1 MRSSGGSSR
10 SRLIHLRLS
19 ADHPAG
25 LRGPRVEKRAE
36 IMDNL
41 ARLKLDSYGR
51 FPRNHQHLGKRQ
63 KRYEEAAKR
72 LGHVEVRSTDERIL
86 QAVEGEDGPPYPLPD
101 DQPRKSVNNK
111 RATFADSNRSIRQ
124 DRHYHRFRPGTRGAH
139 RPRRTNVVINYFND
153 ARGINLRRAKARPI
167 RSARPDDRAV
177 FAIRGGGRLLFG
189 P

>member
-10 SRLIHLRLS
+10 SRLIRFRLS

-25 LRGPRVEKRAE
+25 LRVLRVEKRAE

-72 LGHVEVRSTDERIL
+72 AGHVEVRSTDERIF
-86 QAVEGEDGPPYPLPD
+86 QVVEGEVAPPYP
-101 DQPRKSVNNK
+101 
-111 RATFADSNRSIRQ
+111 RS
-124 DRHYHRFRPGTRGAH
+124 
-139 RPRRTNVVINYFND
+139 
-153 ARGINLRRAKARPI
+153 
-167 RSARPDDRAV
+167 DDRASEV
-177 FAIRGGGRLLFG
+177 RKQKKGIASLISIDLSGKTAIITGSGQGLGARTLAGE
-189 P
+189 PTS